1 MFHNDVPVSSAD
13 VEAACDAALE
23 IAIPWRALGAATDAP
38 IQYCAELVR
47 GEQVIERIPSEGM
60 IETSVPSPD
69 FELMMWQ
76 A

>member
-1 MFHNDVPVSSAD
+1 LFHNDVPVSAAD

-23 IAIPWRALGAATDAP
+23 IAIPWSDLGAATDAP
-38 IQYCAELVR
+38 IRYCAELVR
-47 GEQVIERIPSEGM
+47 CQQVIERIPAEGM

-69 FELMMWQ
+69 FELIMWQ